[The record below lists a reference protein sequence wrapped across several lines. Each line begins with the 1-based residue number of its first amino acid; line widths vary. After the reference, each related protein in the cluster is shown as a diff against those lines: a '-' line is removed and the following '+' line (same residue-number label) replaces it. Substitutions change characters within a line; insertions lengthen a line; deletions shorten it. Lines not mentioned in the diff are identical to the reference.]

1 MQINRIA
8 RIDLL
13 SLINNLMKHSIL
25 LPFLSMHLNE
35 FWETLTNDDVN
46 EIIDKINELISD
58 THPDSL
64 AENLGNSMMA
74 VSLTVTKTIL
84 EKYHLWI
91 SE

>member
-1 MQINRIA
+1 MTTSLSTDIMILKGGINLK
-8 RIDLL
+8 D
-13 SLINNLMKHSIL
+13 
-25 LPFLSMHLNE
+25 FNE